1 MYPRILDVPH
11 ESPQSFFLFGPRGTG
26 KTTWLKQRFPDAVYL
41 DLLDHALYLD
51 LLAQPQRL
59 RNLIPPGHDGWVVL
73 DEVQRTPLVL
83 NEVHRLI
90 EETGGRFILTGSSAR
105 SLRRRGVNLLGG
117 RAHTHRLYPL
127 TALEAGPDFS
137 LPRALIHG
145 QLPSVY
151 TQPDPERYLASYVE
165 NFLRQEVIEEGRARN
180 LAAFSRFLESASF
193 SQAAPLNVAEVARD
207 VGVDRKTASAYFDLL
222 EDLLIASRVPVFA
235 RRAKRRMTVHPK
247 FYLFDAGVYRAIR
260 PSGPVDSPEEIDG
273 AALETLVFHEL
284 RAAIAYRSLKLE
296 LFFWRT
302 AAGAEVDFVA
312 YGGDGLYAIE
322 VKRSRTVRHADLSGL
337 RQFKSDYPMAR
348 CLLLFGGDRREYRDG
363 IELLPVDDALADPA
377 SILAPSPDST

>member
-1 MYPRILDVPH
+1 MYPRILDVPR
-11 ESPQSFFLFGPRGTG
+11 ESRQSFFLFGPRGTG
-26 KTTWLKQRFPDAVYL
+26 KATWLKQRFPDAVYL
-41 DLLDHALYLD
+41 DLLDHALYLE

-90 EETGGRFILTGSSAR
+90 EETGARFILTGSSAR

-127 TALEAGPDFS
+127 TALEAGRDFS
-137 LPRALIHG
+137 LPQALIHG

-165 NFLRQEVIEEGRARN
+165 NYLRQEVIEEGRARN

-207 VGVDRKTASAYFDLL
+207 VGVDRKTASAYFELL

-260 PSGPVDSPEEIDG
+260 PSGPLDRPEEIDG

-284 RAAIAYRSLKLE
+284 RAAIAYGSLKLE

-312 YGGDGLYAIE
+312 YGGAGLYAIE
-322 VKRSRTVRHADLSGL
+322 VKRSRTLRHADLRGL
-337 RQFKSDYPMAR
+337 KQFKNDYPMAR

-377 SILAPSPDST
+377 SILAPTHDST

>member
-1 MYPRILDVPH
+1 MYPRILDIPR
-11 ESPQSFFLFGPRGTG
+11 ESRQSVFLFGPRGTG

-41 DLLDHALYLD
+41 DLLDHALYLE

-137 LPRALIHG
+137 LPQALIHG

-151 TQPDPERYLASYVE
+151 TQRDPDRYLASYVE
-165 NFLRQEVIEEGRARN
+165 NYLRQEVIEEGRARN
-180 LAAFSRFLESASF
+180 LAAFSRFLECASF

-207 VGVDRKTASAYFDLL
+207 VGVDRKTASAYFELL

-260 PSGPVDSPEEIDG
+260 PSGPLDRPEEIDG

-322 VKRSRTVRHADLSGL
+322 VTRSRTVRPADLRGL
-337 RQFKSDYPMAR
+337 KQFKNDYPMAR

-363 IELLPVDDALADPA
+363 LELLPVDDALADPA
-377 SILAPSPDST
+377 SLLAPPHDAT